1 MNNYWRNL
9 EVLSNVERELLDA
22 VTCEKQQA
30 DIAAAFDLIRDTYDV
45 VSGPE
50 E

>member
-1 MNNYWRNL
+1 MTTYWRNL
-9 EVLSNVERELLDA
+9 EVLSSVESTLLDA

-30 DIAAAFDLIRDTYDV
+30 DIAAAFDLIRNTYDV